1 MKILKFGGNILVAS
15 TFTRRG
21 NVGRL
26 ILQAGKVTG
35 EIGEYSKDFEQ
46 SQDDVVLEFK
56 NPESIDVVIERLN
69 KTKEMM
75 LGNLSGCREIQD
87 LKFESEGKDESN

>member
-1 MKILKFGGNILVAS
+1 MKVLKFGGNILVTP
-15 TFTRRG
+15 TFTRG
-21 NVGRL
+21 ENVGRL
-26 ILQAGKVTG
+26 ILQTGKGTG
-35 EIGEYSKDFEQ
+35 KIGEYSKNFEQ

-75 LGNLSGCREIQD
+75 LGNLSGCREIQG
-87 LKFESEGKDESN
+87 LKFESVEIR